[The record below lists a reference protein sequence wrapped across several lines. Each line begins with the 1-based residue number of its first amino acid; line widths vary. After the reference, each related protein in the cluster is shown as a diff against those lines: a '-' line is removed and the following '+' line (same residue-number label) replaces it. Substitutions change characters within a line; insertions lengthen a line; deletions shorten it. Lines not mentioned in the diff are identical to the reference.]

1 MTFDWLHLSV
11 IVGLIA
17 VYGAYLL
24 LVGPLRR
31 RFHTADQIWA
41 EPVEPREVLFF
52 SGGILALLV
61 ADASPIHELSEQY
74 LFSAHMVQ
82 HMLMTMVAPPLLLLG
97 TPAWM
102 LRPALRSSAVIRVAR
117 QVTRPLP
124 AIVIFNGTLAVWHL
138 PWFYNAALTNHYVHI
153 LEHLTFLGSA
163 ILLWWPIFSPLK
175 ELPRLNYPAQI
186 LYLFVQSLLPAI
198 IAAFITF
205 STRLIYTYYAD
216 KPRLWDI
223 SPITDQQIAGLIM
236 KLAGTLIFW
245 LAATIIFFIWFRY
258 EEAEVEK
265 SWE

>member
-17 VYGAYLL
+17 LYGAYLL

-102 LRPALRSSAVIRVAR
+102 LRPALKYSAVIQVAR

-124 AIVIFNGTLAVWHL
+124 AIVIFN
-138 PWFYNAALTNHYVHI
+138 
-153 LEHLTFLGSA
+153 
-163 ILLWWPIFSPLK
+163 
-175 ELPRLNYPAQI
+175 
-186 LYLFVQSLLPAI
+186 
-198 IAAFITF
+198 
-205 STRLIYTYYAD
+205 
-216 KPRLWDI
+216 
-223 SPITDQQIAGLIM
+223 
-236 KLAGTLIFW
+236 
-245 LAATIIFFIWFRY
+245 
-258 EEAEVEK
+258 
-265 SWE
+265 